1 MSWVAQAASR
11 WSEAMADFIPKEQM
25 QAYTRWQAD
34 SFDAPVKK
42 AAPPAPAP
50 APSPPPPPPAPAPEP
65 TEIIP
70 PAPPLPT
77 AEELEAIY
85 NEAHTKGQETGYE
98 EGYKT
103 GIAAAQEH
111 VNTLTQ
117 LVKNLQNSLEQLDQ
131 EIAESLLACSLEVAR
146 QMTKAALQ
154 ANPEILLPTIR
165 EALNALPLH
174 HGPVTLLVSPD
185 DAAIVEEHL
194 GDQFNHSGWRIQEDR
209 EIAAGGCKLT
219 AGASEVDAT
228 LPTRWRRI
236 LETIGTSPAW
246 LDAQP

>member
-1 MSWVAQAASR
+1 MRKLTLSIA
-11 WSEAMADFIPKEQM
+11 
-25 QAYTRWQAD
+25 
-34 SFDAPVKK
+34 
-42 AAPPAPAP
+42 
-50 APSPPPPPPAPAPEP
+50 
-65 TEIIP
+65 
-70 PAPPLPT
+70 T
-77 AEELEAIY
+77 A
-85 NEAHTKGQETGYE
+85 
-98 EGYKT
+98 
-103 GIAAAQEH
+103 
-111 VNTLTQ
+111 V
-117 LVKNLQNSLEQLDQ
+117 
-131 EIAESLLACSLEVAR
+131 LLASASTAAIAQDTGATSLQEAVSVA
-146 QMTKAALQ
+146 MK

-194 GDQFNHSGWRIQEDR
+194 GDQFSHSGWRIQEDR